1 MPNNGAEMNK
11 RIHMTNL
18 ARWGQDEAFARL
30 DRVMNEVFGEFPLS
44 IQPYAKTSYPR
55 VDVIEYPDK
64 LVLEAEIAGLNK
76 EDVSVDLE
84 GDTLV
89 IRGGKKQQA
98 ESDTSK
104 GRYLFKE
111 IKRSSFSRSFVLG
124 DGIDKT
130 AIKADFK
137 DGTLK
142 VELPRLKPE
151 DKKPRHVKLL

>member
-1 MPNNGAEMNK
+1 
-11 RIHMTNL
+11 
-18 ARWGQDEAFARL
+18 
-30 DRVMNEVFGEFPLS
+30 MNEVFGEFPFS

-151 DKKPRHVKLL
+151 DKKTRHVKLL